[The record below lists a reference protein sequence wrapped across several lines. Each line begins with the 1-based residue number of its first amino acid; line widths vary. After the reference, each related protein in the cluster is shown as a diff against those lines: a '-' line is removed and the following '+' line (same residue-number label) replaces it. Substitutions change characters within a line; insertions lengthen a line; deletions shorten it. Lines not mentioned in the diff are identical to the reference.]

1 MIDFK
6 REDYAD
12 VIEAYQDDAM
22 MYYLNVLTGK
32 IIAGELIPFACLRHL
47 KDLQRI
53 DNDSEFPYV
62 YSVKR
67 AQGMVKF
74 ASFINIV
81 LLIMLKLS
89 VIFFSIR
96 V

>member
-1 MIDFK
+1 MIEFN

-12 VIEAYQDDAM
+12 VIETYQDDAM
-22 MYYLNVLTGK
+22 TYCLNVLTGK
-32 IIAGELIPFACLRHL
+32 IIAGELIQFACLRHL

-53 DNDSEFPYV
+53 DNDSELPYV
-62 YSVKR
+62 YSSKR
-67 AQGMVKF
+67 AQGMVKL